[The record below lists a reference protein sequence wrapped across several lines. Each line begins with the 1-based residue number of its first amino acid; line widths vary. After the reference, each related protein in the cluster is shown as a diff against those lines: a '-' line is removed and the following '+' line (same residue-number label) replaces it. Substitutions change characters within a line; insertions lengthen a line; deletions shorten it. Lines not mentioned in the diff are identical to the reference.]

1 MHIFFNDFSFG
12 RFSFSIPFGDPFLPI
27 RRDFCFVVATIFFP
41 SFMMFVMCSID
52 ITAHNFYDKTRQK
65 WR

>member
-41 SFMMFVMCSID
+41 FIHDVFDVF
-52 ITAHNFYDKTRQK
+52 N
-65 WR
+65 